1 MEADRGRRAIVGT
14 AAAIAVAAATA
25 TFSEHSNAQTAPRVK
40 GPRVYR
46 DYDQAELDAAYDQA
60 VYAPNARDVQG
71 RMRRLSAEAR
81 KRLGTPKRFAYG
93 PTDIEKLDVYPA
105 AASLKGPNAPIQIFI
120 HGGAWR
126 SGTAAEHADAAEL
139 LHQAGA
145 VYVVPDFTLVQDAA
159 DSLRSMAEQVR
170 RSIAWVYK
178 HAGEIGGDVNRIY
191 VSGHSSGAHL
201 AGVALVTD
209 WQREYGVPDDFL
221 KGALLCGGMYDLKGP
236 RLSARSNYVKFDDAM
251 EEALSAQRHL
261 DKIRT
266 PVLLVHGT
274 LETPEFQRQTRE
286 FAAALKQS
294 GKPVELLVAEGFN
307 HFEIRETFA
316 NPFGIVGRALL
327 AQMKLSINQI

>member
-1 MEADRGRRAIVGT
+1 MDADRERRALVGT
-14 AAAIAVAAATA
+14 AAACAVAAATGA
-25 TFSEHSNAQTAPRVK
+25 FSGNASAQAAPRVK
-40 GPRVYR
+40 GPRVYL

-93 PTDIEKLDVYPA
+93 PTEIEKLDVYPVA
-105 AASLKGPNAPIQIFI
+105 SSLKVPNAPIQIFI

-139 LHQAGA
+139 FHHAGA

-170 RSIAWVYK
+170 RSIAWVYQ
-178 HAGEIGGDVNRIY
+178 HASEIGGDVNRIY
-191 VSGHSSGAHL
+191 LSGHSSGAHL
-201 AGVALVTD
+201 AGVALITD
-209 WQREYGVPDDFL
+209 WRRDHGIPDDFI
-221 KGALLCGGMYDLKGP
+221 KGALLCSGMYDLKGP
-236 RLSARSNYVKFDDAM
+236 RLSARSSYVKFDDAM

-261 DKIRT
+261 DRIRT
-266 PVLLVHGT
+266 PVVIAHGT
-274 LETPEFQRQTRE
+274 LETPEFQRQSRE
-286 FAAALKQS
+286 FAAALKQA
-294 GKPVELLVAEGFN
+294 GKPVELIVAEGFN

-316 NPFGIVGRALL
+316 NPFGIVGRAAL
-327 AQMKLSINQI
+327 AQMKLSINGN

>member
-1 MEADRGRRAIVGT
+1 VATDHDRRALVGT
-14 AAAIAVAAATA
+14 AAACAVAAVSGG
-25 TFSEHSNAQTAPRVK
+25 FSEKSQAQSGAPRVK
-40 GPRVYR
+40 GPRVYL
-46 DYDQAELDAAYDQA
+46 DYDQAELDAAYDQS

-71 RMRRLSAEAR
+71 RMRRLSAAAR
-81 KRLGTPKRFAYG
+81 KHLGTPKRFAYG

-105 AASLKGPNAPIQIFI
+105 TRPDAPIQIFI

-139 LHQAGA
+139 FHHAGA

-178 HAGEIGGDVNRIY
+178 NATEIGGDGNRIY
-191 VSGHSSGAHL
+191 ISGHSSGAHL

-209 WQREYGVPDDFL
+209 WRREHGIPDDFIE
-221 KGALLCGGMYDLKGP
+221 GALLCSGMYDLKGP

-251 EEALSAQRHL
+251 EAALSAQRHL
-261 DKIRT
+261 DRIRAS
-266 PVLLVHGT
+266 VLLVHGT

-286 FAAALKQS
+286 FAAALQRA
-294 GKPVELLVAEGFN
+294 GKAVELIVAEGFN

-316 NPFGIVGRALL
+316 NPFGIVGRAIL
-327 AQMKLSINQI
+327 AQMKLSLPGI

>member
-1 MEADRGRRAIVGT
+1 VATDPDRRVLVGT
-14 AAAIAVAAATA
+14 AAACAVAAATGA
-25 TFSEHSNAQTAPRVK
+25 FSESVQAQGAAPRTK
-40 GPRVYR
+40 GPRVYL

-71 RMRRLSAEAR
+71 RMRRLAGEAR
-81 KRLGTPKRFAYG
+81 KRLGAQQRFAYG
-93 PTDIEKLDVYPA
+93 PTEIEKLDVYPA
-105 AASLKGPNAPIQIFI
+105 KKPNAPIQIFI

-139 LHQAGA
+139 MHQAGA

-178 HAGEIGGDVNRIY
+178 NAGKIGGDINRIY
-191 VSGHSSGAHL
+191 LSGHSSGAHL
-201 AGVALVTD
+201 AGVALITD
-209 WQREYGVPDDFL
+209 WQREYGIPDDFL
-221 KGALLCGGMYDLKGP
+221 KGVLLCSGMYDLKGP

-251 EEALSAQRHL
+251 EDALSAQRHL
-261 DKIRT
+261 DKVRT

-274 LETPEFQRQTRE
+274 LETPEFQRQTRD
-286 FAAALKQS
+286 FAAALKQA
-294 GKPVELLVAEGFN
+294 GKPVELIVAEGFN

-316 NPFGIVGRALL
+316 NPYGIVGRAWL
-327 AQMKLSINQI
+327 AQMKLSINGDS

>member
-1 MEADRGRRAIVGT
+1 MATDHDRRAVVGT
-14 AAAIAVAAATA
+14 AAACAVAAATGVFNDVA
-25 TFSEHSNAQTAPRVK
+25 HAQSASPRVK
-40 GPRVYR
+40 GTRVYL
-46 DYDQAELDAAYDQA
+46 DYDQSALDDAYDQA
-60 VYAPNARDVQG
+60 VYAANIRDVQG

-81 KRLGTPKRFAYG
+81 KRLGEPQRFAYG

-105 AASLKGPNAPIQIFI
+105 KKSGAPIQIFI

-139 LHQAGA
+139 LHHAGA

-159 DSLRSMAEQVR
+159 DSLRSMAQQVR

-178 HAGEIGGDVNRIY
+178 NAGKIGGDVNRIY
-191 VSGHSSGAHL
+191 ISGHSSGAHL
-201 AGVALVTD
+201 AGTALITD
-209 WQREYGVPDDFL
+209 WRREYDIPDDFI
-221 KGALLCGGMYDLKGP
+221 KGALLCSGMYDLKGP

-251 EEALSAQRHL
+251 EDALSTQRHL
-261 DKIRT
+261 DKIRA

-274 LETPEFQRQTRE
+274 LETPEFQRQTRD
-286 FAAALKQS
+286 FATALKQA
-294 GKPVELLVAEGFN
+294 GKPVELIVAEGFN

-327 AQMKLSINQI
+327 AQMKLSGNGN

>member
-1 MEADRGRRAIVGT
+1 MT
-14 AAAIAVAAATA
+14 AATGA
-25 TFSEHSNAQTAPRVK
+25 FSGNANAQGAPLVK
-40 GPRVYR
+40 GPRVYL

-71 RMRRLSAEAR
+71 RMRRLAADAR
-81 KRLGTPKRFAYG
+81 KRLGEPKQYAYG
-93 PTDIEKLDVYPA
+93 PTEIEKLDVYPA
-105 AASLKGPNAPIQIFI
+105 KKPNAPIQIFI

-139 LHQAGA
+139 MHQAGA

-178 HAGEIGGDVNRIY
+178 HAQEIGGDINRIY
-191 VSGHSSGAHL
+191 LSGHSSGAHL
-201 AGVALVTD
+201 AGVALITD
-209 WQREYGVPDDFL
+209 WQREHGIPDDFL
-221 KGALLCGGMYDLKGP
+221 KGALLCSGMYDLKGP

-251 EEALSAQRHL
+251 EDALSAQRHL
-261 DKIRT
+261 DKVRT

-274 LETPEFQRQTRE
+274 LETPEFQRQTRD
-286 FAAALKQS
+286 FAAALKQA
-294 GKPVELLVAEGFN
+294 GKSVELMVAEGFN

-316 NPFGIVGRALL
+316 NPYGIVGRAAL
-327 AQMKLSINQI
+327 AQMQLSINAN

>member
-1 MEADRGRRAIVGT
+1 MATDPDRRVLVGT
-14 AAAIAVAAATA
+14 AAACAVAAATGA
-25 TFSEHSNAQTAPRVK
+25 FNDSVHAQGAAARAK
-40 GPRVYR
+40 GPRVYL

-71 RMRRLSAEAR
+71 RMRRLAADAR
-81 KRLGTPKRFAYG
+81 KRLGEPKRFAYG
-93 PTDIEKLDVYPA
+93 PTEIEKLDVYPA
-105 AASLKGPNAPIQIFI
+105 KKPNAPIQIFI

-139 LHQAGA
+139 MHQAGA

-178 HAGEIGGDVNRIY
+178 NAGKIGGDINRIY
-191 VSGHSSGAHL
+191 LSGHSSGAHL
-201 AGVALVTD
+201 AGVALITD
-209 WQREYGVPDDFL
+209 WQREHGIPDDFL
-221 KGALLCGGMYDLKGP
+221 KGALLCSGMYDLKGP

-251 EEALSAQRHL
+251 EDALSAQRHL
-261 DKIRT
+261 DKVRT

-274 LETPEFQRQTRE
+274 LETPEFQRQTRD

-294 GKPVELLVAEGFN
+294 GKPVELIVAEGFN

-316 NPFGIVGRALL
+316 NPYGIVGRALL
-327 AQMKLSINQI
+327 AQMKLSINGN

>member
-1 MEADRGRRAIVGT
+1 MATDHDRRAVVGT
-14 AAAIAVAAATA
+14 AAACAVAAATGVFGDA
-25 TFSEHSNAQTAPRVK
+25 AHAQSAAPRVK
-40 GPRVYR
+40 GPRVYL
-46 DYDQAELDAAYDQA
+46 DYDQSALDDAYDQA
-60 VYAPNARDVQG
+60 VYAANIRDVQG

-81 KRLGTPKRFAYG
+81 KRLGEPQRFAYG

-105 AASLKGPNAPIQIFI
+105 KKSAAPIQIFI

-139 LHQAGA
+139 LHYAGA

-159 DSLRSMAEQVR
+159 DSLRSMAQQVR

-178 HAGEIGGDVNRIY
+178 NAGKIGGDVNRIY
-191 VSGHSSGAHL
+191 ISGHSSGAHL
-201 AGVALVTD
+201 AGTALITD
-209 WQREYGVPDDFL
+209 WRREYDIPDDFI
-221 KGALLCGGMYDLKGP
+221 KGALLCSGMYDLKGP

-251 EEALSAQRHL
+251 EDALSTQRHL

-274 LETPEFQRQTRE
+274 LETPEFQRQTRD
-286 FAAALKQS
+286 FATALKQA
-294 GKPVELLVAEGFN
+294 GKPVELIVAEGFN

-327 AQMKLSINQI
+327 AQMKLSGNGN

>member
-1 MEADRGRRAIVGT
+1 MATDHDRRAVVGT
-14 AAAIAVAAATA
+14 AAACAVAAATGV
-25 TFSEHSNAQTAPRVK
+25 FSDVAHAQSGAARVK
-40 GPRVYR
+40 GPRVYL
-46 DYDQAELDAAYDQA
+46 DYDQSALDDAYDQA
-60 VYAPNARDVQG
+60 VYAANIRDVQG

-81 KRLGTPKRFAYG
+81 KRLGQPQRFAYG

-105 AASLKGPNAPIQIFI
+105 KKSGAPIQIFI

-139 LHQAGA
+139 LHHAGA

-178 HAGEIGGDVNRIY
+178 NAEKIGGDVNRIY
-191 VSGHSSGAHL
+191 ISGHSSGAHL
-201 AGVALVTD
+201 AGTALITD
-209 WQREYGVPDDFL
+209 WRREYDIPDDFI
-221 KGALLCGGMYDLKGP
+221 KGALLCSGMYDLKGP

-251 EEALSAQRHL
+251 EDALSTQRHL

-274 LETPEFQRQTRE
+274 LETPEFQRQTRD
-286 FAAALKQS
+286 FATALKQA
-294 GKPVELLVAEGFN
+294 GKPVELIVAEGFN

-327 AQMKLSINQI
+327 AQMKLSGNGN

>member
-1 MEADRGRRAIVGT
+1 
-14 AAAIAVAAATA
+14 
-25 TFSEHSNAQTAPRVK
+25 VK
-40 GPRVYR
+40 GPRVYL
-46 DYDQAELDAAYDQA
+46 DYDQSALDDAYDQA
-60 VYAPNARDVQG
+60 VYAAHIRDVQG

-81 KRLGTPKRFAYG
+81 KRLGEPQRFAYG

-105 AASLKGPNAPIQIFI
+105 KKSGAPIQIFI

-139 LHQAGA
+139 LYHAGA
-145 VYVVPDFTLVQDAA
+145 VYVVPDFTLVQYAA
-159 DSLRSMAEQVR
+159 DSLRSMAQQVR

-178 HAGEIGGDVNRIY
+178 NAGKIGGDVNRIY
-191 VSGHSSGAHL
+191 ISGHSSGAHL
-201 AGVALVTD
+201 AGTALITD
-209 WQREYGVPDDFL
+209 WRREYDIPDDFI
-221 KGALLCGGMYDLKGP
+221 KGALLCSGMYDLKGP

-251 EEALSAQRHL
+251 EDALSTQRHL

-274 LETPEFQRQTRE
+274 LETPEFQRQTRD
-286 FAAALKQS
+286 FAAALKQA
-294 GKPVELLVAEGFN
+294 GKPVELIVAEGFN

-327 AQMKLSINQI
+327 AQMKLSGNGN